1 MAQPPNRIEVENLIL
16 AYFPNCP
23 FCKGKEMEFTWG
35 HLVPKRMTCKNCG
48 ASWEPLMSYDRD
60 WGFTAAKL
68 VTLGENKKGSNLINR
83 MYSANFWKRM
93 SRSISIEESKE
104 IEQKLKGASGEPTKI
119 VIVREVVKIRCPYC
133 GGLYNEVNDKCP
145 YCGGKR

>member
-1 MAQPPNRIEVENLIL
+1 
-16 AYFPNCP
+16 
-23 FCKGKEMEFTWG
+23 
-35 HLVPKRMTCKNCG
+35 
-48 ASWEPLMSYDRD
+48 MSYDRD

-83 MYSANFWKRM
+83 MYSAHFWKRM
-93 SRSISIEESKE
+93 SHSISIEESKE